1 MDLLLRFLG
10 LHLHTPSHLV
20 SPADILTSDNCVQC
34 EARGELGGQ
43 EEKFVGDFRWSNELS
58 RATLV
63 LDGDYNFRVLCY
75 SLLTT

>member
-1 MDLLLRFLG
+1 MALFLKFIR
-10 LHLHTPSHLV
+10 LCLHTQPHLV
-20 SPADILTSDNCVQC
+20 SPADILTSDKCVQC

-63 LDGDYNFRVLCY
+63 LD
-75 SLLTT
+75 